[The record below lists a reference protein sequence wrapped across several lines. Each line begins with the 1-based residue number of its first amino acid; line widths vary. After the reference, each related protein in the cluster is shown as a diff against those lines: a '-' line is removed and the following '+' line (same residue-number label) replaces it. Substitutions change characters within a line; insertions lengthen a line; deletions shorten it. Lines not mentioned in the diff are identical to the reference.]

1 MSLVGFVNSRWGPAT
16 GISLARVLPRNLAEK
31 LAERLAARIARQ
43 HDSPLIQAVRANQA
57 VIRDLLPE
65 DSALDA
71 AVEQVIQGTASSYLS
86 LFRVMRKGQGELRK
100 AATMEPALED
110 QALAVLREGRGLIF
124 AGTHTAGFD
133 HLLLMLGG
141 LDYPVQVLS
150 YAQPTGSYS
159 AQNRI
164 RLRFGLRLTP
174 IDFGSL
180 RTAIGHLRNGG
191 MVVTAVDRADPAGEL
206 LEFFGRPARL
216 PVGHARLAWR
226 TGAPVLVG
234 CPRLEGEDR
243 YQALYGGRLEP
254 DLSKDEMTAS
264 RELAQSAIRVMEGF
278 IRRRPQEWHM
288 FHPVWPPAG
297 AQ

>member
-1 MSLVGFVNSRWGPAT
+1 MSLVGFINSRWGPAA
-16 GISLARVLPRNLAEK
+16 GIALARVLPRGLAES
-31 LAERLAARIARQ
+31 LAERLATRIAGQR
-43 HDSPLIQAVRANQA
+43 DSPLIQAVRANQA
-57 VIRDLLPE
+57 TIRGLPPE
-65 DSALDA
+65 DPSLDA

-86 LFRVMRKGQGELRK
+86 LFRVMRKGHRELLR
-100 AATMEPALED
+100 AATMEPALMD
-110 QALAVLREGRGLIF
+110 TALAVLREGRGLIL

-150 YAQPTGSYS
+150 YAQPTGSYT

-164 RLRFGLRLTP
+164 RLHFGLRLTP

-234 CPRLEGEDR
+234 CPQSEGTDR
-243 YQALYGGRLEP
+243 YRALYCGRLEP
-254 DLSKDEMTAS
+254 DRSQDEMTAA
-264 RELAQSAIRVMEGF
+264 RELAQSAIRLMEGF

-297 AQ
+297 AA

>member
-1 MSLVGFVNSRWGPAT
+1 
-16 GISLARVLPRNLAEK
+16 
-31 LAERLAARIARQ
+31 
-43 HDSPLIQAVRANQA
+43 
-57 VIRDLLPE
+57 
-65 DSALDA
+65 
-71 AVEQVIQGTASSYLS
+71 
-86 LFRVMRKGQGELRK
+86 MRKGHAELRK
-100 AATMEPALED
+100 AAAMEPALED
-110 QALAVLREGRGLIF
+110 RALAVLREGRGLIF

-141 LDYPVQVLS
+141 MDYPVQVLS

-164 RLRFGLRLTP
+164 RLHFGLRLTP

-234 CPRLEGEDR
+234 VPRAEGKDR
-243 YQALYGGRLEP
+243 YRALYGGQLEP
-254 DLSKDEMTAS
+254 DRSEDEMTAS
-264 RELAQSAIRVMEGF
+264 RELAQSAIRLMEGF

-297 AQ
+297 AA

>member
-1 MSLVGFVNSRWGPAT
+1 MSLVGFVNSRWGPAA

-31 LAERLAARIARQ
+31 LAERLAARIAGQ

-110 QALAVLREGRGLIF
+110 QALGVLREGRGLIF

>member
-1 MSLVGFVNSRWGPAT
+1 MSLVGFINSRWGPAA
-16 GISLARVLPRNLAEK
+16 GIALARLLPRKSAEH
-31 LAERLAARIARQ
+31 LAERLAARIAGQ

-57 VIRDLLPE
+57 VIRGLPPE
-65 DSALDA
+65 DPALEA

-86 LFRVMRKGQGELRK
+86 LFRVMRKGHAELRR
-100 AATMEPALED
+100 AATMEPALEAE
-110 QALAVLREGRGLIF
+110 ALAVLREGRGLIF

-141 LDYPVQVLS
+141 MDYPVQVLS
-150 YAQPTGSYS
+150 YAQPTGSYN

-164 RLRFGLRLTP
+164 RLHFGLRLTP
-174 IDFGSL
+174 IAFGSL

-206 LEFFGRPARL
+206 LEFCGKPARL

-234 CPRLEGEDR
+234 CPRSEGEDR

-254 DLSKDEMTAS
+254 DRSKDEMAAS
-264 RELAQSAIRVMEGF
+264 RELAQSAIRLMEGF

-297 AQ
+297 AA

>member
-1 MSLVGFVNSRWGPAT
+1 MSLVGFINSRWGPAA
-16 GISLARVLPRNLAEK
+16 GIALARLLPRKSAER
-31 LAERLAARIARQ
+31 LAERLAARIAGQ

-57 VIRDLLPE
+57 VIRGLPP
-65 DSALDA
+65 DDPALDA

-86 LFRVMRKGQGELRK
+86 LFRVMRKGHEELRR
-100 AATMEPALED
+100 AATMEPALEEE
-110 QALAVLREGRGLIF
+110 ALAVLREGRGLIF

-206 LEFFGRPARL
+206 LEFCSDYASELTVLTADCRVLTRLGAESRYPDAPGEPSEADARQA
-216 PVGHARLAWR
+216 VEISRRHGWTNRLA
-226 TGAPVLVG
+226 T
-234 CPRLEGEDR
+234 
-243 YQALYGGRLEP
+243 
-254 DLSKDEMTAS
+254 
-264 RELAQSAIRVMEGF
+264 
-278 IRRRPQEWHM
+278 
-288 FHPVWPPAG
+288 
-297 AQ
+297 

>member
-1 MSLVGFVNSRWGPAT
+1 MSLVGFVNSRWGPAA
-16 GISLARVLPRNLAEK
+16 GISLARVLPRNLAEG
-31 LAERLAARIARQ
+31 LAERLATRIARQ

-57 VIRDLLPE
+57 VIRDLPLQDP
-65 DSALDA
+65 ALDA
-71 AVEQVIQGTASSYLS
+71 AVEQVLQGTASSYLS
-86 LFRVMRKGQGELRK
+86 LFRVMRKGHEELRR
-100 AATMEPALED
+100 AATMEPALVD
-110 QALAVLREGRGLIF
+110 KALAVLREGRGLIL

-180 RTAIGHLRNGG
+180 RRAIGHLRHGG
-191 MVVTAVDRADPAGEL
+191 MIVTAVDRADPAGEL

-216 PVGHARLAWR
+216 PIGHARLAWR

-234 CPRLEGEDR
+234 SPQSEGKDR
-243 YQALYGGRLEP
+243 YQALFGGLLEP
-254 DLSKDEMTAS
+254 DRSKDEMTAS
-264 RELAQSAIRVMEGF
+264 RELAQSAIRLMEGF
-278 IRRRPQEWHM
+278 IRRRPEEWHM

-297 AQ
+297 AK

>member
-191 MVVTAVDRADPAGEL
+191 MVVTAVDRSDPAGEL